1 MAMDEQPA
9 SILERKLE
17 WESVANKPVPEIPD
31 PVSEP
36 AKPKAAAPAEPAPAV
51 QAAYQPPYTPPAP
64 LNGWYGQLRDMIKN
78 G

>member
-1 MAMDEQPA
+1 MDEQPA

-31 PVSEP
+31 HVSEP
-36 AKPKAAAPAEPAPAV
+36 AKPKAAAPQAQAV

-64 LNGWYGQLRDMIKN
+64 LNGWYGQLGNMMKN